1 VTLLRRNY
9 VILILLALILFSPQ
23 AASNVLAEDSSN
35 KSVYENLND
44 EEQTQKPDETNIV
57 EDDQVSPDENVQ
69 GDALSVT
76 AFDFIKMFFVLGI
89 VLFLIYFLLKF
100 VTKRN
105 RVFQQGQAIVNLGGT
120 NVGQNKSVQ
129 MVKIGDRV
137 LVVGV
142 GESISL
148 LTEIDDEEES
158 KKIIQEFE
166 QKQERVVESKDL
178 LQKMFSFIQQGAK
191 GKKHNE
197 STMTFSTKLSE
208 QMEKMKKERTKQIE
222 DIERKGLNKHE

>member
-1 VTLLRRNY
+1 
-9 VILILLALILFSPQ
+9 
-23 AASNVLAEDSSN
+23 
-35 KSVYENLND
+35 
-44 EEQTQKPDETNIV
+44 
-57 EDDQVSPDENVQ
+57 
-69 GDALSVT
+69 
-76 AFDFIKMFFVLGI
+76 MFFALGI
-89 VLFLIYFLLKF
+89 VLFLVYFLLKF

-148 LTEIDDEEES
+148 LTEINDEEEN
-158 KKIIQEFE
+158 KRIIQEFE
-166 QKQERVVESKDL
+166 LKQERVVESKDL
-178 LQKMFSFIQQGAK
+178 IQKVFSFIQQGAK
-191 GKKHNE
+191 GQKHNE

-208 QMEKMKKERTKQIE
+208 QLEKMKKSGQNRLRILKERV
-222 DIERKGLNKHE
+222 

>member
-1 VTLLRRNY
+1 MLRRNY

-23 AASNVLAEDSSN
+23 AAFHVLAEDSSN
-35 KSVYENLND
+35 KSVYENIND
-44 EEQTQKPDETNIV
+44 EEQTQNPDETNIV
-57 EDDQVSPDENVQ
+57 EDDQVSPDANVQ

-76 AFDFIKMFFVLGI
+76 AFDFIKMFFALGI

-105 RVFQQGQAIVNLGGT
+105 RVFQQGQAIINLGGT

-148 LTEIDDEEES
+148 LTEINDEEES

-166 QKQERVVESKDL
+166 QKHERVVESKDFI
-178 LQKMFSFIQQGAK
+178 QKVFSFIQQGAK
-191 GKKHNE
+191 GQKHNE
-197 STMTFSTKLSE
+197 SPMTFSTKLSE
-208 QMEKMKKERTKQIE
+208 QLEKMKKERTKQIE
-222 DIERKGLNKHE
+222 DIERKGLDKHE